1 MNIRRLLSRT
11 LIGLLILFGL
21 IVIVVGGIILADS
34 LFPDQ
39 RVTDFANVTYP
50 GSDGQPLHAYLAR
63 PSATGPTPAIL
74 LIHEF
79 FGLNA
84 DIVQKADLL
93 AEQGYTV
100 LAVDAYRGKT
110 TRQLLRAIW
119 LVMTTSQKEIDAD
132 FDAGFEYLAQL
143 PEVDPARIGVVGF
156 CFGGTQALRLGT
168 RNPDLAA
175 NVIFYGSGLVTDPD
189 QLGVLG
195 ANGPVLGIFGEQ
207 DRSIPLEK
215 VFDFEQALQD
225 RGTLYR
231 VSIYPGVGHA
241 FVTPG
246 SLSEPGSAQQA
257 WNEMLGFLDESL
269 H

>member
-1 MNIRRLLSRT
+1 MSFRHIFTRVLL
-11 LIGLLILFGL
+11 GLLLLVGLFAVIIGGL
-21 IVIVVGGIILADS
+21 ILADS

-50 GSDGQPLHAYLAR
+50 GSNGITLHAYLAQ
-63 PSATGPTPAIL
+63 PSKTGSTPGIIL
-74 LIHEF
+74 VHEL

-84 DIVQKADLL
+84 DILKKADLL

-100 LAVDAYRGKT
+100 LAVDAFRGKT
-110 TRQLLRAIW
+110 TTQLLHGIW
-119 LVMTTSQKEIDAD
+119 LVLTTPQAEISAD
-132 FDAGFEYLAQL
+132 LEAGYDYLAQL
-143 PEVDPARIGVVGF
+143 PGVDPSRIGAVGF
-156 CFGGTQALRLGT
+156 CFGGTQAMQLGM

-175 NVIFYGSGLVTDPD
+175 NVIFYGSGLVTDPN
-189 QLGVLG
+189 QLGSLG
-195 ANGPVLGIFGEQ
+195 ANGPVLGIFGDQ
-207 DRSIPLEK
+207 DQSIPVKK

-225 RGTLYR
+225 LGILYR

-241 FVTPG
+241 FVTSETLSLPG
-246 SLSEPGSAQQA
+246 AAQDA